1 MFKKLMALS
10 LAAILLC
17 LTLVGCAATG
27 DQIPAGMQPA
37 HMEGEP
43 FRLYIP
49 EGWSV
54 NTASG
59 ISGGFSYATDRVI
72 ANARYHVPSNPD
84 MTAEDYLRECAERY
98 NTTLDDFHLLS
109 LEAATIGKEENLRD
123 AKALS
128 YTVTM
133 NNIPYTCTQY
143 VSRHEGLLISLC
155 FYAPTDSLDLTKES
169 FDSIRTCFVLTS
181 LPTVTHEPLVDANTP
196 AGMQIASGKD
206 AAHRLY
212 VPTSWSCDPDDARSF
227 ARVGGNGSPN
237 VSVTLYEPTESMTT
251 ADYVSLCHEKYT
263 QSLSGYEL
271 LSQED
276 CQIAGRAGKIMT
288 YRASYDGIAFRL
300 QQTIFSDGRVIYSLT
315 YTATDDTF
323 DAYVADVNAIREA
336 FTFR

>member
-27 DQIPAGMQPA
+27 EETPDGMQPA

-54 NTASG
+54 NTVSG
-59 ISGGFSYATDRVI
+59 ISGGFSYATERVI
-72 ANARYHVPSNPD
+72 ANARYHAPDNPD
-84 MTAEDYLRECAERY
+84 TTAEDYLRACADRY
-98 NTTLDDFHLLS
+98 ATTLKDFKLLS
-109 LEAATIGKEENLRD
+109 LEAATVGKEENLRD

-128 YTVTM
+128 YTAMLDNVA
-133 NNIPYTCTQY
+133 YTCTQY
-143 VSRHEGLLISLC
+143 TAKHEGLLISLY
-155 FYAPTDSLDLTKES
+155 FYAPTDSLDMAKES
-169 FDSIRTCFVLTS
+169 FAQIRTNFVLTS
-181 LPTVTHEPLVDANTP
+181 LPSVTSEPFVDDNTP

-212 VPTSWSCDPDDARSF
+212 VPMSWSCDPDSGRSF

-237 VSVTLYEPTESMTT
+237 VSVTLYEPTDSMTA
-251 ADYVSLCHEKYT
+251 ADYVSLCHEKYS

-276 CQIAGRAGKIMT
+276 CQIAGRTGKVMT

-323 DAYVADVNAIREA
+323 DAYLADVNAIREA